1 MSNSELRAA
10 IESWAAERDTLLSTE
25 EDLQERRE
33 QLGWLISRL
42 DKEGST
48 HEEPQT
54 QEDPGAHSRRC
65 NVLFDP
71 YVARRLLTSLQSL
84 SSAQK
89 LQVFQLLEQVILCA
103 EDSWNRVLYY
113 DGTDIASYVT
123 DAYVGMAKF
132 SIYIPEL
139 KSNGDPWSYTDAVV
153 IRNVWQNKYL
163 SCNSNGDLSF
173 VANYGDAEAWTI
185 SIKDYA

>member
-1 MSNSELRAA
+1 MQEWRLRRGTSDGATGYVVWDDRRKWRVVPPSSGVNGGTVA
-10 IESWAAERDTLLSTE
+10 TTGTLTAEDRLKFM
-25 EDLQERRE
+25 
-33 QLGWLISRL
+33 ISPM
-42 DKEGST
+42 KG
-48 HEEPQT
+48 H
-54 QEDPGAHSRRC
+54 H
-65 NVLFDP
+65 
-71 YVARRLLTSLQSL
+71 
-84 SSAQK
+84 
-89 LQVFQLLEQVILCA
+89 VILCA

-132 SIYIPEL
+132 SIYIPED